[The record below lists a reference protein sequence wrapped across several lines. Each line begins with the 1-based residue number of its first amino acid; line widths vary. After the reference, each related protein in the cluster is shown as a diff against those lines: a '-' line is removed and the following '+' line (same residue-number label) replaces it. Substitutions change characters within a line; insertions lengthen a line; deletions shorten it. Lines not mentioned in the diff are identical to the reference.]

1 MDRRAPFEEA
11 ETDAVAA
18 TEHPRETPTPAAT
31 ESPATAPELALA
43 ARMHALGFLADGIAH
58 DIANPLGAIL
68 AFASLL
74 AADER
79 IPSDLRTD
87 ARLLR
92 DEADR
97 TYRMVST
104 LLELARTRPPTE
116 RPIAI
121 EAVLRGML
129 ELAAYPLASV
139 TVEVDLPADLP
150 EGHADPSVV
159 RQWVATALVEA
170 VEALGWPTAH
180 GRLRISGFEAGRAE
194 RAGGGASGWRSR
206 PMPGAGRSST
216 SRCTMTAR
224 GHGDRAKAAM
234 DGRMSADVP
243 SESVAAP
250 PVVLVCDDESSVRA
264 LLGRVLERAGCQAV
278 EAASGEAALLLVETT
293 VVDAV
298 VSDHRL
304 PGMSGIDL
312 FERATALR
320 PDLATRFVLLSGDA
334 DDPVI
339 AAFTGA
345 TGVPVLAKPFE
356 LASIEA
362 AVRRV
367 VIPVTAP

>member
-1 MDRRAPFEEA
+1 MDRPAPEEA
-11 ETDAVAA
+11 ETADVAA
-18 TEHPRETPTPAAT
+18 PDHPREPPTPLEPETPVAPAA
-31 ESPATAPELALA
+31 ELALA
-43 ARMHALGFLADGIAH
+43 ERMHALGFLADGIAH

-79 IPSDLRTD
+79 IPADLRTD

-104 LLELARTRPPTE
+104 LLELARTHPPSA

-121 EAVLRGML
+121 EPVISGML
-129 ELAAYPLASV
+129 ELAAYRLAGV
-139 TVEVDLPADLP
+139 EVEVDLPAGLP
-150 EGHADPSVV
+150 EAEADPAAV
-159 RQWVATALVEA
+159 RQSVAAALVEA
-170 VEALGWPTAH
+170 IEALGWPDAH
-180 GRLRISGFEAGRAE
+180 GRLRIAGSMVA
-194 RAGGGASGWRSR
+194 
-206 PMPGAGRSST
+206 GAGRRILRLELTTDASSRT
-216 SRCTMTAR
+216 VVDLPVHDGSVTGPRDPADGATDAR
-224 GHGDRAKAAM
+224 LTTGAHPDDA
-234 DGRMSADVP
+234 VT
-243 SESVAAP
+243 P

-264 LLGRVLERAGCQAV
+264 LLGRVLERAGCEAI

-293 VVDAV
+293 VIDAV

-304 PGMSGIDL
+304 PGMTGIDL
-312 FERATALR
+312 FERASALR

-334 DDPVI
+334 DDPDI
-339 AAFTGA
+339 AAFTRA
-345 TGVPVLAKPFE
+345 TGVPVLAKPFD

-367 VIPVTAP
+367 VIPVAAP